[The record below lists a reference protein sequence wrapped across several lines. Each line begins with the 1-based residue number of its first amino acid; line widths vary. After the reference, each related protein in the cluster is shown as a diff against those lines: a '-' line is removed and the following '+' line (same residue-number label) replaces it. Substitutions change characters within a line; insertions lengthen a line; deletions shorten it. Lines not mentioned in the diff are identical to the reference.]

1 MFNPDKWSRFLTE
14 ELLIEGR
21 LQDTMKKFPEIDE
34 EIIKQLSNSD
44 PSGKNAYLMWMT
56 KAMKDSGAGVYDVPG
71 LARERIFDI
80 VPLVADFH
88 KAKQRISQINKA
100 RKKDGKGLY
109 PNDINQFK
117 SLDQLENFID
127 DLGLSGS
134 EEKRKEKE
142 EALGGASI
150 LQDDEDF
157 FIIRPETK
165 EASCFFGKKTKW
177 CISATRSQ
185 NYFDSYTSQ
194 GKAFFFILNKN
205 LNDDSNYRKIA
216 LVYDK
221 NGEFESFFDVADE
234 EYTDSYELE
243 RILLYNLIAPAIKKN
258 PDYPLKDEFLDM
270 IAGALMD
277 GQSLESFLGSNDDEE
292 MNEEDRKLYEDIV
305 RYLQG
310 QGDLAYSMDGVPNIG
325 DTILYDVDAA
335 AYEFITLAQD
345 TWNIINGEAYTSTI
359 DDPPGSFDS
368 SELRQIVEDSD
379 LEHIDVTYDE
389 EDYGDGYTWRW
400 EGNLSVQLD
409 DAPFDQLRYEVEDLQ
424 TGEKEITDDFEEAFG
439 RYDDREMVRD
449 LIQSS
454 FDSAGMYIDE
464 INDEG
469 SYEFYLRMTPDYDED
484 PREGVDGFRQFLDRM
499 KRYDQHYEEAIE
511 KTYNDLVD
519 DGVAID
525 PRNALEDEGAGGRGN
540 IKEMLSNLKHMKYDV
555 NSGKLNLYGTFVF
568 EIPNMMRNFK
578 EMQKF
583 FPALPDGQAV
593 GISIPDEE
601 KETFNRQHGYVKQ
614 LEDAL
619 DDRFGRK
626 PLTTDLL
633 RDITDKLAAPIGKTR
648 DKRKQ
653 IEIPGLEDK
662 PEMGTQQGRGAEEY
676 GSIMKQQ
683 GVDFFRPN
691 FMFKP
696 ELRFLDGI
704 GVGQR
709 DAAEVAIGDRKI
721 EGAHGIGMMG
731 FNKVPLKDL
740 RAIRKSDP
748 EAYYAYINGIKWLD
762 DNWQEVQDFAG
773 KWVSSQIV
781 PFAKSRA
788 TDPAFADLTDAEF
801 AQRARDQRPKSGLRE
816 QDELTESI
824 IKEMEYAKKMSGKTT
839 AADIVW
845 GVKNVSRVANKYS
858 LKTLRASILEALKR
872 IEK

>member
-1 MFNPDKWSRFLTE
+1 MSFYRTSDMPKWNQFLTE
-14 ELLIEGR
+14 DLLVEGR
-21 LQDTMKKFPEIDE
+21 LQDTMKKYSDIPEE
-34 EIIKQLSNSD
+34 TIKFLSEYD
-44 PSGKNAYLMWMT
+44 PSGKNAYLMWMAKELMET
-56 KAMKDSGAGVYDVPG
+56 GSGVYSVPG
-71 LARERIFDI
+71 NATEFIVRELAPAVE
-80 VPLVADFH
+80 AFH
-88 KAKQRISQINKA
+88 KAKQRISQINKQ
-100 RKKDGKGLY
+100 RKKDGKDPY
-109 PNDINQFK
+109 PNDLNQFR
-117 SLDQLENFID
+117 SIDGLEDFLDM
-127 DLGLSGS
+127 LGLSGS
-134 EEKRKEKE
+134 EKKKQEKE

-177 CISATRSQ
+177 CISATQSQ
-185 NYFDSYTSQ
+185 NYYDSYTNQ
-194 GKAFFFILNKN
+194 GKAFYFILNKN
-205 LNDDSNYRKIA
+205 LNDDSKYRKIA

-221 NGEFESFFDVADE
+221 NGEFEEFFDVEDE
-234 EYTDSYELE
+234 GYTDSYELE

-258 PDYPLKDEFLDM
+258 PDYPLKDDFLDM

-277 GQSLESFLGSNDDEE
+277 GSSLQSFLGSDMPEE
-292 MNEEDRKLYEDIV
+292 MEEDDVKLYEDIV

-310 QGDLAYSMDGVPNIG
+310 QGDLAYSMDGVPVIG
-325 DTILYDVDAA
+325 DTTLYDVDAA

-359 DDPPGSFDS
+359 DNPPGTFS
-368 SELRQIVEDSD
+368 SEELRQMVEDAD
-379 LEHIDVTYDE
+379 LEHISVYYD
-389 EDYGDGYTWRW
+389 DDGMDEWRW

-424 TGEKEITDDFEEAFG
+424 TGEKELTDDFSVAFG

-449 LIQSS
+449 LIQSA

-464 INDEG
+464 VEDAG
-469 SYEFYLRMTPDYDED
+469 DYEFYMRMTPDYDES
-484 PREGVDGFRQFLDRM
+484 PREGLDGFREFLDRM
-499 KRYDQHYEEAIE
+499 KRYDQHFEEAIE

-540 IKEMLSNLKHMKYDV
+540 IKEMLSNLKHMQYDI
-555 NSGKLNLYGTFVF
+555 SQGKLDIYGKVVF
-568 EIPNMMRNFK
+568 NIPNMMRNFK

-601 KETFNRQHGYVKQ
+601 KATFNRQHGYVKQ

-740 RAIRKSDP
+740 RAVRKSNP
-748 EAYYAYINGIKWLD
+748 EVYYAYINGFKWLD
-762 DNWQEVQDFAG
+762 DNWQEVSDFIG
-773 KWVSSQIV
+773 EWISSKIV
-781 PFAKSRA
+781 PVAKQFETNA
-788 TDPAFADLTDAEF
+788 AFADLMDTEF
-801 AQRARDQRPKSGLRE
+801 AQRARDQRPRSGLRE
-816 QDELTESI
+816 RGCGMKPKKKRRI
-824 IKEMEYAKKMSGKTT
+824 RIKIGK
-839 AADIVW
+839 
-845 GVKNVSRVANKYS
+845 
-858 LKTLRASILEALKR
+858 
-872 IEK
+872 

>member
-1 MFNPDKWSRFLTE
+1 M
-14 ELLIEGR
+14 LIEGR
-21 LQDTMKKFPEIDE
+21 LQDTMKKYSEIDP
-34 EIIKQLSNSD
+34 EIIKQLSSSD

-88 KAKQRISQINKA
+88 KAKQRISQLNKQ

-142 EALGGASI
+142 AALGGASI

-157 FIIRPETK
+157 FIIRPETQ

-185 NYFDSYTSQ
+185 NYYDSYTNQ
-194 GKAFFFILNKN
+194 GKAFYFILNKN
-205 LNDDSNYRKIA
+205 LNDDSKYRKIA

-221 NGEFESFFDVADE
+221 NGEFEEFFDVEDE
-234 EYTDSYELE
+234 GYSDQYELI
-243 RILLYNLIAPAIKKN
+243 RILFYNLIAPAIKQN
-258 PDYPLKDEFLDM
+258 PDYPLKDEFVDM
-270 IAGALMD
+270 IAGALLD
-277 GQSLESFLGSNDDEE
+277 GDSLEAFLGSDDPEE
-292 MNEEDRKLYEDIV
+292 MNEEDVKLYEDIV

-310 QGDLAYSMDGVPNIG
+310 QGDLAYNIDPPMIG
-325 DTILYDVDAA
+325 DTTLYNGEEAA
-335 AYEFITLAQD
+335 SEFIELAQD
-345 TWNIINGEAYTSTI
+345 TWNLIANEAYQSTM
-359 DDPPGSFDS
+359 DNPPGTFS
-368 SELRQIVEDSD
+368 SEELRQMVEDAG

-389 EDYGDGYTWRW
+389 EDYGDGYAWRW
-400 EGNLSVQLD
+400 EADVSVQLD
-409 DAPFDQLRYEVEDLQ
+409 DAPFDQLRYEVESPD
-424 TGEKEITDDFEEAFG
+424 GEKEITDDFEEAYS

-449 LIQSS
+449 LIQSA

-464 INDEG
+464 VTDDD
-469 SYEFYLRMTPDYDED
+469 SYVFYLRMTPDYDED
-484 PREGVDGFRQFLDRM
+484 PREGLDGFTEFLNRM
-499 KRYDQHYEEAIE
+499 KRYDKNFEEAIE

-540 IKEMLSNLKHMKYDV
+540 IKEMLSNLKHMRYDI
-555 NSGKLNLYGTFVF
+555 SQGKLDIYGKVVF
-568 EIPNMMRNFK
+568 NIPNMMRNFK

-583 FPALPDGQAV
+583 FPALPDGETV
-593 GISIPDEE
+593 SISGGKSAEE
-601 KETFNRQHGYVKQ
+601 EAAFERQKGYARQ

-633 RDITDKLAAPIGKTR
+633 RDITDKLAAPIERTR

-740 RAIRKSDP
+740 RAVRKSNP
-748 EAYYAYINGIKWLD
+748 EVYYAYINGFKWLD
-762 DNWQEVQDFAG
+762 DNWQEVSDFVG
-773 KWVSSQIV
+773 EWISSNIV
-781 PFAKSRA
+781 PVAKQFE
-788 TDPAFADLTDAEF
+788 TNPGFADLKDAEF

-816 QDELTESI
+816 RGCGMKPKKKRRI
-824 IKEMEYAKKMSGKTT
+824 RIKIK
-839 AADIVW
+839 
-845 GVKNVSRVANKYS
+845 
-858 LKTLRASILEALKR
+858 
-872 IEK
+872 

>member
-1 MFNPDKWSRFLTE
+1 MLV
-14 ELLIEGR
+14 EGR
-21 LQDTMKKFPEIDE
+21 LQDTMKKYPGIPEFA
-34 EIIKQLSNSD
+34 IKQLSASD
-44 PSGKNAYLMWMT
+44 PSGKNAYLMWMA
-56 KAMKDSGAGVYDVPG
+56 KELFHSGAGTYTVPG
-71 LARERIFDI
+71 NAAEYIMDI
-80 VPLVADFH
+80 VPLVTAFH
-88 KAKQRISQINKA
+88 NAKQRISQLNKA
-100 RKKDGKGLY
+100 RKKEGKGLY
-109 PNDINQFK
+109 PNDLNQFK
-117 SLDQLENFID
+117 SLSQLENFID

-142 EALGGASI
+142 AALGGASI

-165 EASCFFGKKTKW
+165 ESSCFFGKKTKW

-194 GKAFFFILNKN
+194 GKAFYFILNKN
-205 LNDDSNYRKIA
+205 LNDDSKYRKIA

-221 NGEFESFFDVADE
+221 GGEFESFFDVEDE
-234 EYTDSYELE
+234 EYNDSYELE
-243 RILLYNLIAPAIKKN
+243 RILLYNLIAPAIKQN

-277 GQSLESFLGSNDDEE
+277 GQSLESFLGSNDGEE
-292 MNEEDRKLYEDIV
+292 MNEEDKKLYEDIV
-305 RYLQG
+305 KYLQG
-310 QGDLAYSMDGVPNIG
+310 QGDLAYSMDEVPVIG

-345 TWNIINGEAYTSTI
+345 TWNIIDNEAAANTREN
-359 DDPPGSFDS
+359 PPGSFDS
-368 SELRQIVEDSD
+368 EELRQMVEDAG
-379 LEHIDVTYDE
+379 LEHIDVTYDD
-389 EDYGDGYTWRW
+389 DYDGNWTW

-409 DAPFDQLRYEVEDLQ
+409 DAPFDQLRYEVENVD
-424 TGEKEITDDFEEAFG
+424 GSKEITDDFEEAYG

-449 LIQSS
+449 LVQSA

-464 INDEG
+464 VQDDD
-469 SYEFYLRMTPDYDED
+469 SYTFYLNMRPDYDEG
-484 PREGVDGFRQFLDRM
+484 PGEGLDGFREFLARM
-499 KRYDQHYEEAIE
+499 KRYDKNYEEAIE
-511 KTYNDLVD
+511 KTFTDLVD

-540 IKEMLSNLKHMKYDV
+540 IKEMLSNLKHMSYDI
-555 NSGKLNLYGTFVF
+555 SQGKLDIYGKVVF
-568 EIPNMMRNFK
+568 NIPNMMRNFK

-583 FPALPDGQAV
+583 FPALPDGDAV
-593 GISIPDEE
+593 GMSIPDEE
-601 KETFNRQHGYVKQ
+601 KATFNRQKGYARQ

-633 RDITDKLAAPIGKTR
+633 RDITDKLAAPIERTR

-691 FMFKP
+691 FNFDPYVK
-696 ELRFLDGI
+696 LLDNI
-704 GVGQR
+704 SQGQK
-709 DAAEVAIGDRKI
+709 DAGGLSIGDRKI
-721 EGAHGIGMMG
+721 TGAHGIGMMG

-740 RAIRKSDP
+740 RAIRKSNP
-748 EAYYAYINGIKWLD
+748 EVYYAYINGFKWLD
-762 DNWQEVQDFAG
+762 DNWQEVSDFVG
-773 KWVSSQIV
+773 EWISSNIV
-781 PFAKSRA
+781 PVAKQFE
-788 TDPAFADLTDAEF
+788 TNPGFADLTDAEF

-816 QDELTESI
+816 RGCGMKPKRKI
-824 IKEMEYAKKMSGKTT
+824 RIKIG
-839 AADIVW
+839 
-845 GVKNVSRVANKYS
+845 GR
-858 LKTLRASILEALKR
+858 
-872 IEK
+872 

>member
-1 MFNPDKWSRFLTE
+1 MSFYNNLSKWNNFLNE
-14 ELLIEGR
+14 EMLIEGR
-21 LQDTMKKFPEIDE
+21 LQDTMKKYSEIDP
-34 EIIKQLSNSD
+34 EIIKQLSLSD
-44 PSGKNAYLMWMT
+44 PSGKNAYLMWMAQ
-56 KAMKDSGAGVYDVPG
+56 AMKDSGAGVYDVPG

-80 VPLVADFH
+80 VPIVNDFH
-88 KAKQRISQINKA
+88 KAKQRISQLNKN
-100 RKKDGKGLY
+100 RKKDGKSLY

-134 EEKRKEKE
+134 EEKKKEKE
-142 EALGGASI
+142 AALGGASI

-165 EASCFFGKKTKW
+165 ESSCFFGKKTKW

-194 GKAFFFILNKN
+194 GKAFYFILNKN
-205 LNDDSNYRKIA
+205 LNDDSKYRKIA

-221 NGEFESFFDVADE
+221 GGEFESFFDVEDE
-234 EYTDSYELE
+234 EYNDSYELE
-243 RILLYNLIAPAIKKN
+243 RILLYNLIAPAIKQN

-277 GQSLESFLGSNDDEE
+277 GQSLESFLGSNDGEE
-292 MNEEDRKLYEDIV
+292 MNEEDKKLYEDIV
-305 RYLQG
+305 KYLQG
-310 QGDLAYSMDGVPNIG
+310 QGDLAYSMDEVPVIG

-335 AYEFITLAQD
+335 AYEFITLAQV
-345 TWNIINGEAYTSTI
+345 TWDIINGEAYNSTMEN
-359 DDPPGSFDS
+359 PPGEIDS
-368 SELRQIVEDSD
+368 EELRQMVEDAG
-379 LEHIDVTYDE
+379 LEHIDVTYDD
-389 EDYGDGYTWRW
+389 DYEGNWIW

-409 DAPFDQLRYEVEDLQ
+409 DAPFDQLRYEVESPD
-424 TGEKEITDDFEEAFG
+424 GDKEITDDFEEAYG

-449 LIQSS
+449 LIQSA

-464 INDEG
+464 VTDDD
-469 SYEFYLRMTPDYDED
+469 SYVFYLSMRPDYDEQ
-484 PREGVDGFRQFLDRM
+484 PSEGLDGFREFLNRM
-499 KRYDQHYEEAIE
+499 KRYDNNYEEAIE

-540 IKEMLSNLKHMKYDV
+540 IKEMLSNLKHMSYDI
-555 NSGKLNLYGTFVF
+555 SQGKLDIYGKVVF
-568 EIPNMMRNFK
+568 NIPNMMRNFK

-583 FPALPDGQAV
+583 FPALPDGLTNA
-593 GISIPDEE
+593 INIPDEE
-601 KETFNRQHGYVKQ
+601 KATFNRQKGYVTQ
-614 LEDAL
+614 LEDEL
-619 DDRFGRK
+619 DRMLKSRPVRG
-626 PLTTDLL
+626 DLL
-633 RDITDKLAAPIGKTR
+633 KNITDKLAAPIEKTR

-676 GSIMKQQ
+676 GKIMKDI

-691 FMFKP
+691 FMFAP
-696 ELRFLDGI
+696 EIRLLDNI
-704 GVGQR
+704 GQGQK
-709 DAAEVAIGDRKI
+709 DTAEVPIGDRKI

-731 FNKVPLKDL
+731 FDKIPLKDL
-740 RAIRKSDP
+740 RAIRKSNP

-762 DNWQEVQDFAG
+762 DNWQEVSDFVG
-773 KWVSSQIV
+773 EWVSSKIV
-781 PFAKSRA
+781 PLSKSRA

-816 QDELTESI
+816 SKKRRRI
-824 IKEMEYAKKMSGKTT
+824 RIK
-839 AADIVW
+839 
-845 GVKNVSRVANKYS
+845 
-858 LKTLRASILEALKR
+858 LK
-872 IEK
+872 

>member
-1 MFNPDKWSRFLTE
+1 MSFYRTSDMPKWNNFLAE
-14 ELLIEGR
+14 DLLVEGR
-21 LQDTMKKFPEIDE
+21 LQDTMKKFPEIAE
-34 EIIKQLSNSD
+34 PIIKQLSASD

-56 KAMKDSGAGVYDVPG
+56 RVMKDSGAGVYDVPG
-71 LARERIFDI
+71 LANERIFDI
-80 VPLVADFH
+80 VPIVTDFH

-142 EALGGASI
+142 AALGGASI

-157 FIIRPETK
+157 FIIRPETQ

-185 NYFDSYTSQ
+185 NYYDSYTRQ
-194 GKAFFFILNKN
+194 GKAFYFILNKN
-205 LNDDSNYRKIA
+205 LNDDSKYRKIA

-221 NGEFESFFDVADE
+221 NTEGELEEFFDVEDDG
-234 EYTDSYELE
+234 YTDEYELI
-243 RILLYNLIAPAIKKN
+243 RILFYNLIAPAIKQN
-258 PDYPLKDEFLDM
+258 PDYPLKDEFVDM
-270 IAGALMD
+270 IAGALLD
-277 GQSLESFLGSNDDEE
+277 GDSLEAFLGSDDPEE
-292 MNEEDRKLYEDIV
+292 MNEEDVKLYEDIV
-305 RYLQG
+305 KYLQG
-310 QGDLAYSMDGVPNIG
+310 QGDLAYNVDPPKIG
-325 DTILYDVDAA
+325 DTTLYNGEEAA
-335 AYEFITLAQD
+335 SEFIELAQD
-345 TWNIINGEAYTSTI
+345 TWNLIANEAYTSTM
-359 DDPPGSFDS
+359 DNPPGTFS
-368 SELRQIVEDSD
+368 SEELRQMVEDAD
-379 LEHIDVTYDE
+379 LEHISVYYDE
-389 EDYGDGYTWRW
+389 DGMDNWNW

-424 TGEKEITDDFEEAFG
+424 TGEKEITDDFEEAYG

-449 LIQSS
+449 LIQSA

-464 INDEG
+464 VTDDD
-469 SYEFYLRMTPDYDED
+469 SYVFYLRMTPDYDED
-484 PREGVDGFRQFLDRM
+484 PREGLDGFREFLNRM
-499 KRYDQHYEEAIE
+499 KRYDKNYEEAIE
-511 KTYNDLVD
+511 KTFTDLVD

-540 IKEMLSNLKHMKYDV
+540 IKEMLSNLKHMQYDI
-555 NSGKLNLYGTFVF
+555 SQGKLDIYGKVVF
-568 EIPNMMRNFK
+568 NIPNMMRNFK

-740 RAIRKSDP
+740 RAVRKSNP
-748 EAYYAYINGIKWLD
+748 EVYYAYINGFKWLD
-762 DNWQEVQDFAG
+762 DNWQEVSDFVG
-773 KWVSSQIV
+773 EWISSNIV
-781 PFAKSRA
+781 PVAKQFE
-788 TDPAFADLTDAEF
+788 TNPGFADLTDAEF
-801 AQRARDQRPKSGLRE
+801 AQRARDQRPRSGLRE
-816 QDELTESI
+816 SKKRRRI
-824 IKEMEYAKKMSGKTT
+824 RIKIGK
-839 AADIVW
+839 
-845 GVKNVSRVANKYS
+845 
-858 LKTLRASILEALKR
+858 
-872 IEK
+872 